1 MGLQARF
8 LQAVISHVRPSPSG
22 NGHGP
27 GRDRPPIIVRL
38 TRRGTVV

>member
-8 LQAVISHVRPSPSG
+8 LQALISHVRPAPSG

-27 GRDRPPIIVRL
+27 GRDRRPIVVRW